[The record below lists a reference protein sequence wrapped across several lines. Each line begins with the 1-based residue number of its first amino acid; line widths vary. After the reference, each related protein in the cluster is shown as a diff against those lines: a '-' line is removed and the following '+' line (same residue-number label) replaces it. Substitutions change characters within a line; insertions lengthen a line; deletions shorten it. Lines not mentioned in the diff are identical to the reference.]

1 MYQIRSIPINY
12 NRVKLLFELRLKILL
27 KLHEAINKFMSD
39 QCNYFPHIKHLA
51 KYKPCNSSLA

>member
-39 QCNYFPHIKHLA
+39 YEVKMTDMGEGLVLVIGQKR
-51 KYKPCNSSLA
+51 S